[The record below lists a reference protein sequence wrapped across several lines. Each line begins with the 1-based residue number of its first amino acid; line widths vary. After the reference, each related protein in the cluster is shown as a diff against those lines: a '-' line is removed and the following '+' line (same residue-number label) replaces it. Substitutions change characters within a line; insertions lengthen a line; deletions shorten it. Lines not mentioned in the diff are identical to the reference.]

1 MPALAET
8 TEYSPRFLKLLTKD
22 SDASDRF
29 IRHCLSILA
38 ANTQLKKLY
47 GNELQFRTR
56 SDYAGNELFPQPL
69 PDGYAFIEN
78 PKAKVRTHYFVE
90 VLDGTMPEPVMRATI
105 TKHIDWYDEDNWTTD
120 VAYPTVLLIC
130 RDERLKAKVEK
141 WVLKA
146 LDEAWSDNVQ
156 FEILLRTP

>member
-1 MPALAET
+1 
-8 TEYSPRFLKLLTKD
+8 
-22 SDASDRF
+22 
-29 IRHCLSILA
+29 
-38 ANTQLKKLY
+38 
-47 GNELQFRTR
+47 
-56 SDYAGNELFPQPL
+56 
-69 PDGYAFIEN
+69 
-78 PKAKVRTHYFVE
+78 
-90 VLDGTMPEPVMRATI
+90 MRATI